1 MLNKRRAEKPKPK
14 MPVKK
19 LLPSYLESERISSVE
34 EHGSFSS
41 EASAWKAFKE
51 GNESAFIYIY
61 ERYFHLLYAY
71 GFRIMADSSV
81 VKDALQDMFI
91 NLRERRQHLGDTDDI
106 KFYLFK
112 CLKRRLIRDFSAW
125 QGKKEGLEA
134 IPEGIHFSLSHET
147 QLIDQQLTKEKIV
160 KLNAAIAQLSP
171 RKREIIYYSFYEGLS
186 YGQIQEIMGLE
197 NQQTTRNLMY
207 KAIRYLRKMI

>member
-1 MLNKRRAEKPKPK
+1 

-19 LLPSYLESERISSVE
+19 LLPSYLEPEKAISIEASDA
-34 EHGSFSS
+34 FSS
-41 EASAWKAFKE
+41 DVSAWKAFRE

-61 ERYFHLLYAY
+61 ERYFHVLYAY
-71 GFRIMADSSV
+71 GFRIMPDSSL

-91 NLRERRQHLGDTDDI
+91 NLRERRKYLGDTDNI

-112 CLKRRLIRDFSAW
+112 CLKRRLIRDYFAW
-125 QGKKEGLEA
+125 QGKKESMEA
-134 IPEGIHFSLSHET
+134 IPEGIHFALSHEKH
-147 QLIDQQLTKEKIV
+147 LIDQQLTTEKIGR
-160 KLNAAIAQLSP
+160 LNAAIAQLSP
-171 RKREIIYYSFYEGLS
+171 RKREIIYYSFYEGLT

>member
-1 MLNKRRAEKPKPK
+1 

-19 LLPSYLESERISSVE
+19 LLPSYLEFVDSSSNE
-34 EHGSFSS
+34 EASAYSS
-41 EASAWKAFKE
+41 DASAWKAFRQ

-61 ERYFHLLYAY
+61 ECYFNILYEY
-71 GFRIMADSSV
+71 GFRIISDSSV

-91 NLRERRQHLGDTDDI
+91 NLRERRQYLGDTDDI

-112 CLKRRLIRDFSAW
+112 CLKRRLIKDFSAW
-125 QGKKEGLEA
+125 QAKKDGLEE
-134 IPEGIHFSLSHET
+134 ISEGIHFTLSFES

-186 YGQIQEIMGLE
+186 YPQIQEIMGLE

-207 KAIRYLRKMI
+207 KAIRYFRKLI

>member
-1 MLNKRRAEKPKPK
+1 M
-14 MPVKK
+14 KK
-19 LLPSYLESERISSVE
+19 LLPSYVDSERASPIE
-34 EHGSFSS
+34 APGAFSTD
-41 EASAWKAFKE
+41 ESAWKAFRL

-61 ERYFHLLYAY
+61 ERYFNVLYAY
-71 GFRIMADSSV
+71 GLRIVGDSSV

-91 NLRERRQHLGDTDDI
+91 NLRERRSHLGDTDDI

-112 CLKRRLIRDFSAW
+112 CLKRRLIKDFADW

-134 IPEGIHFSLSHET
+134 IPEGIHFTLSHET
-147 QLIDQQLTKEKIV
+147 QLIDQQLTVEIIT

-186 YGQIQEIMGLE
+186 YRQIQEIMGLDS
-197 NQQTTRNLMY
+197 QQTTRNLMY

>member
-1 MLNKRRAEKPKPK
+1 M
-14 MPVKK
+14 KK
-19 LLPSYLESERISSVE
+19 LLPSYLESEKALANDE
-34 EHGSFSS
+34 PGAFSS
-41 EASAWKAFKE
+41 DATAWKAFKE

-61 ERYFHLLYAY
+61 ERYFKVLYAY
-71 GFRIMADSSV
+71 GFRIMPDSSV

-91 NLRERRQHLGDTDDI
+91 SLRERRQYLGDTEDI

-112 CLKRRLIRDFSAW
+112 CLKRRLIKDFSCW
-125 QGKKEGLEA
+125 QGRKEGLEA
-134 IPEGIHFSLSHET
+134 IPEGIHFALSHET
-147 QLIDQQLTKEKIV
+147 QIIDQQLTKEKV
-160 KLNAAIAQLSP
+160 LKLNEAIAQLSL

-186 YGQIQEIMGLE
+186 YAQIQEIMGLE

>member
-1 MLNKRRAEKPKPK
+1 

-19 LLPSYLESERISSVE
+19 LLPSYLESEKALSIE
-34 EHGSFSS
+34 EPGAFSS
-41 EASAWKAFKE
+41 DISAWKAFRE

-61 ERYFHLLYAY
+61 ERYFHVLYAY
-71 GFRIMADSSV
+71 GFRIMPDSYI

-91 NLRERRQHLGDTDDI
+91 SLRERRQYLGDTDDI

-112 CLKRRLIRDFSAW
+112 CLKRRLIKDFSAW

-134 IPEGIHFSLSHET
+134 IPEGIHFALSHEK
-147 QLIDQQLTKEKIV
+147 QLIDQQLTAEKIV

-186 YGQIQEIMGLE
+186 YSQIQDIMGLE

-207 KAIRYLRKMI
+207 KAIRYLRKLI

>member
-1 MLNKRRAEKPKPK
+1 
-14 MPVKK
+14 MPVNKP
-19 LLPSYLESERISSVE
+19 LPSDFKPDKSPPGE
-34 EHGSFSS
+34 EPVAFSAD
-41 EASAWKAFKE
+41 ASAWKAFRQ

-61 ERYFHLLYAY
+61 ERYFRVLYAY
-71 GFRIMADSSV
+71 GFRIVADSSV

-91 NLRERRQHLGDTDDI
+91 DLRERRRYLGDTEDI

-160 KLNAAIAQLSP
+160 KLNAAIARLSP
-171 RKREIIYYSFYEGLS
+171 RKREIIYYSFYEGLT
-186 YGQIQEIMGLE
+186 YAQIQEIMGLE

>member
-1 MLNKRRAEKPKPK
+1 

-19 LLPSYLESERISSVE
+19 LLPSYLESEKASSVE
-34 EHGSFSS
+34 ASGAFSS
-41 EASAWKAFKE
+41 DASAWKAFRE

-61 ERYFHLLYAY
+61 ECYFHVLYAY
-71 GFRIMADSSV
+71 GFKIISDSSV

-91 NLRERRQHLGDTDDI
+91 NLRERRQYLGDTDDI

-112 CLKRRLIRDFSAW
+112 CLKRCLIKDFSTW

-134 IPEGIHFSLSHET
+134 IPEGIYFALSHET
-147 QLIDQQLTKEKIV
+147 HLIDQQLTKEKIE

-186 YGQIQEIMGLE
+186 YKQIQEIMGLE

-207 KAIRYLRKMI
+207 KAIKYLRKMI

>member
-1 MLNKRRAEKPKPK
+1 

-19 LLPSYLESERISSVE
+19 LLPSYLEPEKALSIE
-34 EHGSFSS
+34 EPGAFSS
-41 EASAWKAFKE
+41 DASAWKAFKE

-61 ERYFHLLYAY
+61 ERYFHVLYAY
-71 GFRIMADSSV
+71 GFRIISDSSV

-91 NLRERRQHLGDTDDI
+91 SLRERRKYLGDTDDI

-112 CLKRRLIRDFSAW
+112 CLKRRLIKDFSAW
-125 QGKKEGLEA
+125 QGKKEGLDA
-134 IPEGIHFSLSHET
+134 IPEEIHFALSYET
-147 QLIDQQLTKEKIV
+147 QLIDQQLTKEKII

-171 RKREIIYYSFYEGLS
+171 RQREIIYYSFYEGLS
-186 YGQIQEIMGLE
+186 YAQIQEIMGLE

>member
-1 MLNKRRAEKPKPK
+1 

-19 LLPSYLESERISSVE
+19 LLPSYLDSEEPLFIE
-34 EHGSFSS
+34 EPGAFSS
-41 EASAWKAFKE
+41 DASAWKAFKE

-61 ERYFHLLYAY
+61 ERYFHILYAY

-91 NLRERRQHLGDTDDI
+91 SLRERRQYLGDTDDI

-112 CLKRRLIRDFSAW
+112 CLKRRLIKDFSAW

>member
-1 MLNKRRAEKPKPK
+1 

-19 LLPSYLESERISSVE
+19 LLPSYLES
-34 EHGSFSS
+34 GDAFSS
-41 EASAWKAFKE
+41 EASGAFSSDAAAWKAFKE

-61 ERYFHLLYAY
+61 ESYFHALYAY
-71 GFRIMADSSV
+71 GFRIMSDSSV

-91 NLRERRQHLGDTDDI
+91 SLRERRQYLGDTDDI

-112 CLKRRLIRDFSAW
+112 CLKRRLIKDFSEW
-125 QGKKEGLEA
+125 QGKKECLES
-134 IPEGIHFSLSHET
+134 IPEGIHFTLSHET
-147 QLIDQQLTKEKIV
+147 QLIDQQLTKDKIG
-160 KLNAAIAQLSP
+160 KLNAAIALLSP

-186 YGQIQEIMGLE
+186 YAQIQEIMGLE